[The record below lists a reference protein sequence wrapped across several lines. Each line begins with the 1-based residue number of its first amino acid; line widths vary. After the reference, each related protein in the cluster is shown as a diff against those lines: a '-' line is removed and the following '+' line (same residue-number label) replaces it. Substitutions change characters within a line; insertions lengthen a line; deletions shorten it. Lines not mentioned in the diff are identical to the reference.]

1 MTVTETTSRRQF
13 STPRCRRIVVVGTT
27 GSGKTTL
34 ARRISERLDI
44 PHVELDAIFWG
55 PNWTPAPIEDFG
67 RRIAQALGGQAWVA
81 DGNYSR
87 VRDVVWGRADSVVW
101 LDYALPVIMRQLVR
115 RTFRRVVRQE
125 ELWNDNRERAW
136 VQLFSRDSL
145 FLWALQTYPR
155 RRREYPLLFE
165 RPEYAH
171 LAVVHLRSPRATR
184 DWLENLR

>member
-1 MTVTETTSRRQF
+1 MTCTDTVSNRHF
-13 STPRCRRIVVVGTT
+13 STTRCRHIVVVGTT

-55 PNWTPAPIEDFG
+55 PNWTPAPIEDF
-67 RRIAQALGGQAWVA
+67 RLRIAQALEGQTWVA

-101 LDYALPVIMRQLVR
+101 LDYTLPLIMGRLVR
-115 RTFRRVVRQE
+115 RTFQRVVRQE

-171 LAVVHLRSPRATR
+171 LAVAHLRSPRATR
-184 DWLENLR
+184 DWLETLR